1 MYATGL
7 TDGWFDFMT
16 AFEKTLKDNQSSF
29 SNGEKHIA
37 EDLLSKL
44 KKHLA
49 DR

>member
-29 SNGEKHIA
+29 STGEKHIA